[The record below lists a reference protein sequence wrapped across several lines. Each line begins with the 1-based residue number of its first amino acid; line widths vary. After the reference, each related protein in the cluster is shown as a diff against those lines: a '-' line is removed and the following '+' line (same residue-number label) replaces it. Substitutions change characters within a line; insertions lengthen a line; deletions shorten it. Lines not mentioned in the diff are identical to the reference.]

1 MTEDKGMR
9 IEVEEKVLEYDS
21 GIKLSEIAKNVY
33 GENHGKLPAK
43 VNGKLKELWKKVSE
57 DAKVSFYDIT
67 STDGIRTYERGVLFL
82 FIKSVH
88 DVFGKSEVTG
98 VNCEY
103 SLGNGIF
110 CEIRGNAK
118 INDEFVI
125 KVRNRMDELVRENIL
140 FEKSLV
146 STKEAVEKF
155 LDSDLSDKEHLF
167 RYRRG
172 STTNIY
178 RLGEYYDYFYGYMPP
193 STGALKS
200 FDIKAYDGGIVI
212 TLPNAKE
219 GFEVKRPDWKPLELL
234 YKTMKEANSWE
245 KRLGIDNVGDLN
257 DAISEGRINDV
268 MLVNEALQEGKIGK
282 IAENIAK
289 LGKKIVMIAGPSSSG
304 KTTFSHRLSIELM
317 VQGLRPYP
325 IAADDYFKNR
335 TETPKDEHG
344 EYDFECL
351 EAIDVAQFNK
361 DMTALL
367 AGEEVSLP
375 SYNFKTGKRE
385 YKGRLLKLGKDDILV
400 IEGIHGLNDKF
411 SEALPKES
419 KFKIYIS
426 ALTQLNI
433 DDHNR
438 IHTTDLRL
446 LRRMVRDA
454 RTRGNSAE
462 DTLARWASVRR
473 GEEKNIFPFQE
484 EADEM
489 FNSSLVYELAVLK
502 QYAEPLLFGISKDSP
517 YFSEANRLLKFLNYF
532 LPMPSDD
539 VPKNSL
545 VREFIGGNCF
555 PV

>member
-1 MTEDKGMR
+1 MR
-9 IEVEEKVLEYDS
+9 IEVDGRILEYDRD
-21 GIKLSEIAKNVY
+21 IKLSEVAVDVY
-33 GENHGKLPAK
+33 GENHGKLLAK

-57 DAKVSFYDIT
+57 DSEISFYDIT

-88 DVFGKSEVTG
+88 DVFSKAEVMG
-98 VNCEY
+98 VSSEY

-110 CEIRGNAK
+110 CEIKGN
-118 INDEFVI
+118 I
-125 KVRNRMDELVRENIL
+125 KVDDKFVAKVRDRMDWLVAENIM

-193 STGALKS
+193 STGELKS
-200 FDIKAYDGGIVI
+200 FDIRVYDDGVII
-212 TLPNAKE
+212 TLPDAKE
-219 GFEVKRPDWKPLELL
+219 GLKVKRPGWKPRELL

-289 LGKKIVMIAGPSSSG
+289 QGKKIVMIAGPSSSG

-317 VQGLRPYP
+317 VQGLKPHP

-335 TETPKDEHG
+335 TETPRDENG

-361 DMTALL
+361 DMTVLL
-367 AGEEVSLP
+367 SGKEVSLP
-375 SYNFKTGKRE
+375 SYNFKTGRRE
-385 YKGRLLKLGKDDILV
+385 YKGKILKLGKDDILV

-411 SEALPKES
+411 SETLPKES

-433 DDHNR
+433 DNHNR

-484 EADEM
+484 GADEM
-489 FNSSLVYELAVLK
+489 FDSSLIYELAVLK
-502 QYAEPLLFGISKDSP
+502 QYAEPLLFGIPQTSP
-517 YFSEANRLLKFLNYF
+517 YYSEANRLLKFLNYF

>member
-1 MTEDKGMR
+1 MR
-9 IEVEEKVLEYDS
+9 IEVDGKIVEYDS
-21 GIKLSEIAKNVY
+21 EIKLSEIAKNVY
-33 GENHGKLPAK
+33 GENHGKLLAG

-57 DAKVSFYDIT
+57 DAKVSFYGIT

-88 DVFGKSEVTG
+88 DVFDKKEVTG
-98 VNCEY
+98 VSCEY

-110 CEIRGNAK
+110 CEIRGSAK
-118 INDEFVI
+118 IDDEFVTR
-125 KVRNRMDELVRENIL
+125 VRDRMDALVRENIL

-146 STKEAVEKF
+146 STKEAVDKF

-193 STGALKS
+193 STGELKS
-200 FDIKAYDGGIVI
+200 FDVKAYDSGIII
-212 TLPNAKE
+212 TLPTEKE
-219 GFEVKRPDWKPLELL
+219 GFEVKRPDWKPRELL
-234 YKTMKEANSWE
+234 YKTMKETNSWE

-257 DAISEGRINDV
+257 DVISEGRINDV

-317 VQGLRPYP
+317 VQGLKPHP

-335 TETPKDEHG
+335 TETPKDENG

-385 YKGRLLKLGKDDILV
+385 YKGKILKLGKEDILV

-502 QYAEPLLFGISKDSP
+502 QYAEPLLFGIPQTSP

>member
-1 MTEDKGMR
+1 MVIKADGKS
-9 IEVEEKVLEYDS
+9 LEYENAV
-21 GIKLSEIAKNVY
+21 KLSDIAKDVY
-33 GENHGKLPAK
+33 GDDNGKLLAK

-57 DAKVSFYDIT
+57 DAEIVFYDIN
-67 STDGIRTYERGVLFL
+67 SSDGARTYERGMLFL

-88 DVFGKSEVTG
+88 DVYDKSEVTG

-110 CEIRGNAK
+110 CEIIGNVK
-118 INDEFVI
+118 VDEEFAL
-125 KVRNRMDELVRENIL
+125 KVRERMDELVSEDIM
-140 FEKSLV
+140 FEKRTV
-146 STKEAVEKF
+146 STSEAIDKF
-155 LDSDLSDKEHLF
+155 LNNDLSDKEHLF

-178 RLGEYYDYFYGYMPP
+178 RLGNYHDYFYGYTP
-193 STGALKS
+193 STTGALKS
-200 FDIKAYDGGIVI
+200 FDLKTYDGGIVI
-212 TLPNAKE
+212 ALPNAGE
-219 GFEVKRPDWKPLELL
+219 GLEVKRPSWKPRELL
-234 YKTMKEANSWE
+234 YKTMKEANSWG
-245 KRLGIDNVGDLN
+245 KRLGIANVGNLN
-257 DAISEGRINDV
+257 DTISEGRINDV

-289 LGKKIVMIAGPSSSG
+289 QQKKIVMIAGPSSSG

-317 VQGLRPYP
+317 VQGLKPHP
-325 IAADDYFKNR
+325 IAADDYFKDR
-335 TETPKDEHG
+335 EHTPKDENG

-351 EAIDVAQFNK
+351 EAIDVEQFNK
-361 DMTALL
+361 DMTDLL
-367 AGEEVSLP
+367 AGKEVKMP
-375 SYNFKTGKRE
+375 SFNFKTGKRE
-385 YKGRLLKLGKDDILV
+385 YKGKTLKLGDEDILV

-411 SEALPKES
+411 SASLPKES

-454 RTRGNSAE
+454 RTRGSSAE

-484 EADEM
+484 GADEM
-489 FNSSLVYELAVLK
+489 FDSSLVYELAVLK
-502 QYAEPLLFGISKDSP
+502 QYAEPLLFGIPTDSP
-517 YFSEANRLLKFLNYF
+517 YYSEANRLLKFLDYF
-532 LPMPSDD
+532 LTMPSDN

-545 VREFIGGNCF
+545 VKEFIGGNCF

>member
-1 MTEDKGMR
+1 MV
-9 IEVEEKVLEYDS
+9 IKVDGKSLEYENAV
-21 GIKLSEIAKNVY
+21 KLSDIAKDVY
-33 GENHGKLPAK
+33 GDDNGKLLAK

-57 DAKVSFYDIT
+57 DAEITFYDIN
-67 STDGIRTYERGVLFL
+67 SSDGARTYERGMLFL

-88 DVFGKSEVTG
+88 DVYDKSEVTG

-110 CEIRGNAK
+110 CEIIGNIK
-118 INDEFVI
+118 VDDEFVL
-125 KVRNRMDELVRENIL
+125 KVRKRMDELVSENIM
-140 FEKSLV
+140 FEKRTV
-146 STKEAVEKF
+146 STSEAIDKF
-155 LDSDLSDKEHLF
+155 LNNDLSDKEHLF

-178 RLGEYYDYFYGYMPP
+178 RLGNYHDYFYGYMP
-193 STGALKS
+193 STTGALKS
-200 FDIKAYDGGIVI
+200 FDLKTYDGGIVI
-212 TLPNAKE
+212 ALPNVGE
-219 GFEVKRPDWKPLELL
+219 GLEVKRPSWKPRELL
-234 YKTMKEANSWE
+234 YKTMKEANSWG
-245 KRLGIDNVGDLN
+245 KRLGIANVGNLN
-257 DAISEGRINDV
+257 DTISEGRINDV

-289 LGKKIVMIAGPSSSG
+289 QQKKIVMIAGPSSSG

-317 VQGLRPYP
+317 VQGLKPHP
-325 IAADDYFKNR
+325 IAADDYFKDR
-335 TETPKDEHG
+335 EHTPKDVNG

-351 EAIDVAQFNK
+351 EAIDVEQFNK
-361 DMTALL
+361 DMTDLL
-367 AGEEVSLP
+367 AGKEVKMP
-375 SYNFKTGKRE
+375 SFNFKTGKRE
-385 YKGRLLKLGKDDILV
+385 YKGKTLKLGDEDILV

-411 SEALPKES
+411 SASLPKES

-454 RTRGNSAE
+454 RTRGSSAE

-484 EADEM
+484 GADEM
-489 FNSSLVYELAVLK
+489 FDSSLIYELSVLK
-502 QYAEPLLFGISKDSP
+502 QYAEPLLFGIPTDSP
-517 YFSEANRLLKFLNYF
+517 YYSEANRLLKFLDYF
-532 LPMPSDD
+532 LTMPSDN

-545 VREFIGGNCF
+545 VKEFIGGNCF

>member
-1 MTEDKGMR
+1 MR
-9 IEVEEKVLEYDS
+9 VEIDGKVFDYNNEV
-21 GIKLSEIAKNVY
+21 KLSDIAEDLYGKN
-33 GENHGKLPAK
+33 NGKLLAK
-43 VNGKLKELWKKVSE
+43 VNGKLKELWKRVSE
-57 DAKVSFYDIT
+57 DAEIIFYDMN
-67 STDGIRTYERGVLFL
+67 SSDGKMTYERGVLFL

-88 DVFGKSEVTG
+88 DLFSKTEVTG
-98 VNCEY
+98 ISCEY

-110 CEIRGNAK
+110 CEVRGNIHIDDEIVTK
-118 INDEFVI
+118 IRD
-125 KVRNRMDELVRENIL
+125 RMDQLVEENIW

-146 STKEAVEKF
+146 STKEAVSKF
-155 LDSDLSDKEHLF
+155 LGNDLLDREHLF
-167 RYRRG
+167 KYRRG

-178 RLGEYYDYFYGYMPP
+178 RLGEYHDYFYGYMPP
-193 STGALKS
+193 STGMLKS
-200 FDIKAYDGGIVI
+200 FDLKAYDNGIVV
-212 TLPNAKE
+212 TLPKSGE
-219 GFEVKRPDWKPLELL
+219 DIDIKRPDWKPRELL
-234 YKTMKEANSWE
+234 YKTMKEANSWG
-245 KRLGIDNVGDLN
+245 KRLGIDTVGDLN
-257 DAISEGRINDV
+257 DAISEGRAGDV

-282 IAENIAK
+282 IAENIAR

-317 VQGLRPYP
+317 VQGLRPHP

-335 TETPKDEHG
+335 DETPRDENG
-344 EYDFECL
+344 DYDFECL
-351 EAIDVAQFNK
+351 EAIDTTQFNK
-361 DMTALL
+361 DMTELL
-367 AGEEVSLP
+367 LGKEVSMP

-385 YKGRLLKLGKDDILV
+385 YKGKSLKLGKNDILV

-433 DDHNR
+433 DNHNR

-484 EADEM
+484 GADEM
-489 FNSSLVYELAVLK
+489 FDSSLIYELAVIK
-502 QYAEPLLFGISKDSP
+502 QYAEPLLFGISKESP
-517 YFSEANRLLKFLNYF
+517 YYSEANRLLKFLNYF
-532 LPMPSDD
+532 LSMPADD

>member
-1 MTEDKGMR
+1 MV
-9 IEVEEKVLEYDS
+9 IKVDGKSLEYENAA
-21 GIKLSEIAKNVY
+21 KLSDIAKDVY
-33 GENHGKLPAK
+33 GDYNGKLLAK

-57 DAKVSFYDIT
+57 DAEIVFYDIN
-67 STDGIRTYERGVLFL
+67 SSDGARTYERGMLFL

-88 DVFGKSEVTG
+88 DVYDKSEVTG

-110 CEIRGNAK
+110 CEIIGNVK
-118 INDEFVI
+118 VDDEFAL
-125 KVRNRMDELVRENIL
+125 KVRERMDELVSEDIM
-140 FEKSLV
+140 FEKRTV
-146 STKEAVEKF
+146 STSEAIDKF
-155 LDSDLSDKEHLF
+155 LNNDLSDKEHLF

-178 RLGEYYDYFYGYMPP
+178 RLGNYHDYFYGYMP
-193 STGALKS
+193 STTGALKS
-200 FDIKAYDGGIVI
+200 FDLKTYDGGIVI
-212 TLPNAKE
+212 ALPNARE
-219 GFEVKRPDWKPLELL
+219 GLEVKRPSWKPRELL
-234 YKTMKEANSWE
+234 YKTMKEANSWG
-245 KRLGIDNVGDLN
+245 KRLGIANVGNLN
-257 DAISEGRINDV
+257 DTISEGRINDV

-289 LGKKIVMIAGPSSSG
+289 QQKKIVMIAGPSSSG

-317 VQGLRPYP
+317 VQGLKPHP
-325 IAADDYFKNR
+325 IAADDYFKDR
-335 TETPKDEHG
+335 EHTPKDENG

-351 EAIDVAQFNK
+351 EAIDVEQFNK
-361 DMTALL
+361 DMTDLL
-367 AGEEVSLP
+367 AGKEVKMP
-375 SYNFKTGKRE
+375 SFNFKTGKRE
-385 YKGRLLKLGKDDILV
+385 YKGKTLKLGDEDILV

-411 SEALPKES
+411 SASLPKES

-454 RTRGNSAE
+454 RTRGSSAE

-484 EADEM
+484 GADEM
-489 FNSSLVYELAVLK
+489 FDSSLVYELAVLK
-502 QYAEPLLFGISKDSP
+502 QYAEPLLFGIPTDSP
-517 YFSEANRLLKFLNYF
+517 YYSEANRLLKFLDYF
-532 LPMPSDD
+532 LTMPSDN

-545 VREFIGGNCF
+545 VKEFIGGNCF

>member
-1 MTEDKGMR
+1 MV
-9 IEVEEKVLEYDS
+9 IKVDGKSLEYENAA
-21 GIKLSEIAKNVY
+21 KLSDIAKDVY
-33 GENHGKLPAK
+33 GDDNGKLLAK

-57 DAKVSFYDIT
+57 DAEIVFYDIN
-67 STDGIRTYERGVLFL
+67 SSDGARTYERGMLFL

-88 DVFGKSEVTG
+88 DVYDKSEVTG

-110 CEIRGNAK
+110 CEIIGNIK
-118 INDEFVI
+118 VDDEFVL
-125 KVRNRMDELVRENIL
+125 KVRERMDELVNENIM
-140 FEKSLV
+140 FEKRTV
-146 STKEAVEKF
+146 STSEAIDKF
-155 LDSDLSDKEHLF
+155 LNNDLSDKEHLF

-178 RLGEYYDYFYGYMPP
+178 RLGNYHDYFYGYMP
-193 STGALKS
+193 STTGALKS
-200 FDIKAYDGGIVI
+200 FDLKTYDGGIVI
-212 TLPNAKE
+212 ALPNAGE
-219 GFEVKRPDWKPLELL
+219 GLEVKRPSWKPRELL
-234 YKTMKEANSWE
+234 YKTMKEANSWG
-245 KRLGIDNVGDLN
+245 KRLGIANVGNLN
-257 DAISEGRINDV
+257 DTISEGRINDV

-289 LGKKIVMIAGPSSSG
+289 QQKKIVMIAGPSSSG

-317 VQGLRPYP
+317 VQGLKPHP
-325 IAADDYFKNR
+325 IAADDYFKDR
-335 TETPKDEHG
+335 EHTPKDENG

-351 EAIDVAQFNK
+351 EAIDVEQFNK
-361 DMTALL
+361 DMTDLL
-367 AGEEVSLP
+367 AGKEVKMP
-375 SYNFKTGKRE
+375 SFNFKTGKRE
-385 YKGRLLKLGKDDILV
+385 YKGKTLKLGDEDILV

-411 SEALPKES
+411 SASLPKES

-454 RTRGNSAE
+454 RTRGSSAE

-484 EADEM
+484 GADEM
-489 FNSSLVYELAVLK
+489 FDSSLIYELAVLK
-502 QYAEPLLFGISKDSP
+502 QYAEPLLFGIPTDSP
-517 YFSEANRLLKFLNYF
+517 YYSEANRLLKFLDYF
-532 LPMPSDD
+532 LTMPSDN

-545 VREFIGGNCF
+545 VKEFIGGNCF

>member
-1 MTEDKGMR
+1 MR
-9 IEVEEKVLEYDS
+9 IEVDGRILEYDRE
-21 GIKLSEIAKNVY
+21 IKLSEVAVDVY
-33 GENHGKLPAK
+33 GENHGKLLAK

-57 DAKVSFYDIT
+57 DSEISFYDIT

-88 DVFGKSEVTG
+88 DVFSKAEVMG
-98 VNCEY
+98 VSSEY

-110 CEIRGNAK
+110 CEIKGN
-118 INDEFVI
+118 I
-125 KVRNRMDELVRENIL
+125 KVDDKFVAKVRDRMDWLVAEDIK

-193 STGALKS
+193 STGELKS
-200 FDIKAYDGGIVI
+200 FDIRVYDDGVII
-212 TLPNAKE
+212 TLPDAKE
-219 GFEVKRPDWKPLELL
+219 GLKVKRPGWKPRELL

-289 LGKKIVMIAGPSSSG
+289 QGKKIVMIAGPSSSG

-317 VQGLRPYP
+317 VQGLKPHP

-335 TETPKDEHG
+335 TETPRDENG

-361 DMTALL
+361 DMTVLL
-367 AGEEVSLP
+367 SGKEVSLP
-375 SYNFKTGKRE
+375 SYNFKTGRRE
-385 YKGRLLKLGKDDILV
+385 YKGKILKLGKDDILV

-411 SEALPKES
+411 SETLPKES

-433 DDHNR
+433 DNHNR

-484 EADEM
+484 GADEM
-489 FNSSLVYELAVLK
+489 FDSSLIYELAVLK
-502 QYAEPLLFGISKDSP
+502 QYAEPLLFGIPQTSP
-517 YFSEANRLLKFLNYF
+517 YYSEANRLLKFLNYF

>member
-1 MTEDKGMR
+1 MV
-9 IEVEEKVLEYDS
+9 IKVDGKSLEYENAV
-21 GIKLSEIAKNVY
+21 KLSDIAKDVY
-33 GENHGKLPAK
+33 GDDNGKLLAK

-57 DAKVSFYDIT
+57 DAEIVFYDIN
-67 STDGIRTYERGVLFL
+67 SSDGARTYERGMLFL

-88 DVFGKSEVTG
+88 DVYDKSEVTG

-110 CEIRGNAK
+110 CEIIGNVK
-118 INDEFVI
+118 VDDEFAL
-125 KVRNRMDELVRENIL
+125 KVRERMDALVSEDIM
-140 FEKSLV
+140 FEKRTV
-146 STKEAVEKF
+146 STSEAIDKF
-155 LDSDLSDKEHLF
+155 LNNDLSDKEHLF

-178 RLGEYYDYFYGYMPP
+178 RLGNYHDYFYGYMP
-193 STGALKS
+193 STTGALKS
-200 FDIKAYDGGIVI
+200 FDLKTYDGGIVI
-212 TLPNAKE
+212 ALPNAGE
-219 GFEVKRPDWKPLELL
+219 GLGVKRPSWKPRELL
-234 YKTMKEANSWE
+234 YKTMKEANSWG
-245 KRLGIDNVGDLN
+245 KRLGIANVGNLN
-257 DAISEGRINDV
+257 DTISEGRINDV

-289 LGKKIVMIAGPSSSG
+289 QQKKIVMIAGPSSSG

-317 VQGLRPYP
+317 VQGLKPHP
-325 IAADDYFKNR
+325 IAADDYFKDR
-335 TETPKDEHG
+335 EHTPKDENG

-351 EAIDVAQFNK
+351 EAIDVEQFNK
-361 DMTALL
+361 DMTDLL
-367 AGEEVSLP
+367 AGKEVKMP
-375 SYNFKTGKRE
+375 SFNFKTGKRE
-385 YKGRLLKLGKDDILV
+385 YKGKTLKLGDEDILV

-411 SEALPKES
+411 SASLPKES

-454 RTRGNSAE
+454 RTRGSSAE

-484 EADEM
+484 GADEM
-489 FNSSLVYELAVLK
+489 FDSSLIYELAVLK
-502 QYAEPLLFGISKDSP
+502 QYAEPLLFGIPTDSP
-517 YFSEANRLLKFLNYF
+517 YYSEANRLLKFLDYF
-532 LPMPSDD
+532 LTMPSDN

-545 VREFIGGNCF
+545 VKEFIGGNCF

>member
-1 MTEDKGMR
+1 MV
-9 IEVEEKVLEYDS
+9 IKVDGKSLEYENAA
-21 GIKLSEIAKNVY
+21 KLSDIAKDVY
-33 GENHGKLPAK
+33 GDDNGKLLAK

-57 DAKVSFYDIT
+57 DAEIVFYDIN
-67 STDGIRTYERGVLFL
+67 SSDGARTYERGMLFL

-88 DVFGKSEVTG
+88 DVYDKSEVTG

-110 CEIRGNAK
+110 CEIIGNVK
-118 INDEFVI
+118 VDDEFAL
-125 KVRNRMDELVRENIL
+125 KVRERMDELVSEDIM
-140 FEKSLV
+140 FEKRTV
-146 STKEAVEKF
+146 STSEAIDKF
-155 LDSDLSDKEHLF
+155 LNNDLSDKEHLF

-178 RLGEYYDYFYGYMPP
+178 RLGNYHDYFYGYMP
-193 STGALKS
+193 STTGALKS
-200 FDIKAYDGGIVI
+200 FDLNTYDGGIVI
-212 TLPNAKE
+212 ALPNAGE
-219 GFEVKRPDWKPLELL
+219 GLEVKRPSWKPRELL
-234 YKTMKEANSWE
+234 YKTMKEANSWG
-245 KRLGIDNVGDLN
+245 KRLGIANVGNLN
-257 DAISEGRINDV
+257 DTISEGRINDV

-289 LGKKIVMIAGPSSSG
+289 QQKKIVMIAGPSSSG

-317 VQGLRPYP
+317 VQGLKPHP
-325 IAADDYFKNR
+325 IAADDYFKDR
-335 TETPKDEHG
+335 EHTPKDENG

-351 EAIDVAQFNK
+351 EAIDVEQFNK
-361 DMTALL
+361 DMTDLL
-367 AGEEVSLP
+367 AGKEVKMP
-375 SYNFKTGKRE
+375 SFNFKTGKRE
-385 YKGRLLKLGKDDILV
+385 YKGKTLKLGDEDILV

-411 SEALPKES
+411 SASLPKES

-454 RTRGNSAE
+454 RTRGSSAE

-484 EADEM
+484 GADEM
-489 FNSSLVYELAVLK
+489 FDSSLVYELAVLK
-502 QYAEPLLFGISKDSP
+502 QYAEPLLFGIPTDSP
-517 YFSEANRLLKFLNYF
+517 YYSEANRLLKFLDYF
-532 LPMPSDD
+532 LTMPSDN

-545 VREFIGGNCF
+545 VKEFIGGNCF

>member
-1 MTEDKGMR
+1 MR
-9 IEVEEKVLEYDS
+9 IEVDGRILEYDRD
-21 GIKLSEIAKNVY
+21 IKLSEVAVDVY
-33 GENHGKLPAK
+33 GENHGKLLAK

-57 DAKVSFYDIT
+57 DSEISFYDIT

-88 DVFGKSEVTG
+88 DVFSKAEVMG
-98 VNCEY
+98 VSSEY

-110 CEIRGNAK
+110 CEIKGN
-118 INDEFVI
+118 I
-125 KVRNRMDELVRENIL
+125 KVDDKFVAKVRDRMDWLVAENIM

-193 STGALKS
+193 STGELKS
-200 FDIKAYDGGIVI
+200 FDIRVYDDGVII
-212 TLPNAKE
+212 TLPDAKE
-219 GFEVKRPDWKPLELL
+219 GLKVKRPGWKPRELL

-289 LGKKIVMIAGPSSSG
+289 QGKKIVMIAGPSSSG

-317 VQGLRPYP
+317 VQGLKPHP

-335 TETPKDEHG
+335 TETPRDENG

-361 DMTALL
+361 DMTVLL
-367 AGEEVSLP
+367 SGKEVSLP
-375 SYNFKTGKRE
+375 SYNFKTGRRE
-385 YKGRLLKLGKDDILV
+385 YKGKILKLGKDDILV

-411 SEALPKES
+411 SETLPKES

-433 DDHNR
+433 DNHNR

-484 EADEM
+484 GADEM
-489 FNSSLVYELAVLK
+489 FDSSLIYELAVLK
-502 QYAEPLLFGISKDSP
+502 QYAEPLLFGIPKTSP
-517 YFSEANRLLKFLNYF
+517 YYSEANRLLKFLNYF

>member
-1 MTEDKGMR
+1 MR
-9 IEVEEKVLEYDS
+9 IEVDGRILEYDRD
-21 GIKLSEIAKNVY
+21 IKLSEVAVDVY
-33 GENHGKLPAK
+33 GENHGKLLAK

-57 DAKVSFYDIT
+57 DSEISFYDIT

-88 DVFGKSEVTG
+88 DVFSKAEVMG
-98 VNCEY
+98 VSSEY

-110 CEIRGNAK
+110 CEIKGN
-118 INDEFVI
+118 I
-125 KVRNRMDELVRENIL
+125 KVDDKFVAKVRDRMDWLVAENIM

-193 STGALKS
+193 STGELKS
-200 FDIKAYDGGIVI
+200 FDIRVYDDGVII
-212 TLPNAKE
+212 TLPDAKE
-219 GFEVKRPDWKPLELL
+219 GLKVKRPGWKPRELL

-289 LGKKIVMIAGPSSSG
+289 QGKKIVMIAGPSSSG

-317 VQGLRPYP
+317 VQGLKPHP

-335 TETPKDEHG
+335 TETPRDENG

-351 EAIDVAQFNK
+351 EAIDIAQFNK
-361 DMTALL
+361 DMTVLL
-367 AGEEVSLP
+367 SGKEVSLP
-375 SYNFKTGKRE
+375 SYNFKTGRRE
-385 YKGRLLKLGKDDILV
+385 YKGKILKLGKDDILV

-411 SEALPKES
+411 SETLPKES

-433 DDHNR
+433 DNHNR

-484 EADEM
+484 GADEM
-489 FNSSLVYELAVLK
+489 FDSSLIYELAVLK
-502 QYAEPLLFGISKDSP
+502 QYAEPLLFGISKTSP
-517 YFSEANRLLKFLNYF
+517 YYSEANRLLKFLNYF

>member
-1 MTEDKGMR
+1 MV
-9 IEVEEKVLEYDS
+9 IKVDGKSLEYENAA
-21 GIKLSEIAKNVY
+21 KLSDIAKDVY
-33 GENHGKLPAK
+33 GDDNGKLLAK

-57 DAKVSFYDIT
+57 DAEIVFYDIN
-67 STDGIRTYERGVLFL
+67 SSDGARTYERGMLFL

-88 DVFGKSEVTG
+88 DVYDKSEVTG

-110 CEIRGNAK
+110 CEITGNVK
-118 INDEFVI
+118 VDDEFAL
-125 KVRNRMDELVRENIL
+125 KVRERMDELVSEDIM
-140 FEKSLV
+140 FEKRTV
-146 STKEAVEKF
+146 STSEAIDKF
-155 LDSDLSDKEHLF
+155 LNNDLSDKEHLF

-178 RLGEYYDYFYGYMPP
+178 RLGNYHDYFYGYMP
-193 STGALKS
+193 STTGALKS
-200 FDIKAYDGGIVI
+200 FDLKTYDGGIVI
-212 TLPNAKE
+212 ALPNAGE
-219 GFEVKRPDWKPLELL
+219 GLEVKRPSWKPRELL
-234 YKTMKEANSWE
+234 YRTMKEANSWG
-245 KRLGIDNVGDLN
+245 KRLGIANVGNLN
-257 DAISEGRINDV
+257 DTISEGRINDV

-289 LGKKIVMIAGPSSSG
+289 QQKKIVMIAGPSSSG

-317 VQGLRPYP
+317 VQGLKPHP
-325 IAADDYFKNR
+325 IAADDYFKDR
-335 TETPKDEHG
+335 EHTPKDENG

-351 EAIDVAQFNK
+351 EAIDVEQFNK
-361 DMTALL
+361 DMTDLL
-367 AGEEVSLP
+367 AGKEVKMP
-375 SYNFKTGKRE
+375 SFNFKTGKRE
-385 YKGRLLKLGKDDILV
+385 YKGKTLKLGDEDILV

-411 SEALPKES
+411 SASLPKES

-454 RTRGNSAE
+454 RTRGSSAE

-484 EADEM
+484 GADEM
-489 FNSSLVYELAVLK
+489 FDSSLIYELAVLK
-502 QYAEPLLFGISKDSP
+502 QYAEPLLFGIPTDSP
-517 YFSEANRLLKFLNYF
+517 YYSEANRLLKFLDYF
-532 LPMPSDD
+532 LTMPSDN

-545 VREFIGGNCF
+545 VKEFIGGNCF

>member
-1 MTEDKGMR
+1 MV
-9 IEVEEKVLEYDS
+9 IKVDGKSLEYENAA
-21 GIKLSEIAKNVY
+21 KLSDIAKDVY
-33 GENHGKLPAK
+33 GDDNGKLLAK

-57 DAKVSFYDIT
+57 DAEIVFYDIN
-67 STDGIRTYERGVLFL
+67 SSDGARTYERGMLFL

-88 DVFGKSEVTG
+88 DVYDKSEVTG

-110 CEIRGNAK
+110 CEIIGNVK
-118 INDEFVI
+118 VDDEFAL
-125 KVRNRMDELVRENIL
+125 KVRERMDELVSENIM
-140 FEKSLV
+140 FEKRTV
-146 STKEAVEKF
+146 STSEAIDKF
-155 LDSDLSDKEHLF
+155 LNNDLSDKEHLF

-178 RLGEYYDYFYGYMPP
+178 RLGNYHDYFYGYMP
-193 STGALKS
+193 STTGALKS
-200 FDIKAYDGGIVI
+200 FDLKTYDGGIVI
-212 TLPNAKE
+212 ALPNAGE
-219 GFEVKRPDWKPLELL
+219 GLEVKLPSWKPRELL
-234 YKTMKEANSWE
+234 YKTMKEANSWG
-245 KRLGIDNVGDLN
+245 KRLGIANVGNLN
-257 DAISEGRINDV
+257 DTISEGRINDV

-289 LGKKIVMIAGPSSSG
+289 QQKKIVMIAGPSSSG

-317 VQGLRPYP
+317 VQGLKPHP
-325 IAADDYFKNR
+325 IAADDYFKDR
-335 TETPKDEHG
+335 EHTPKDENG

-351 EAIDVAQFNK
+351 EAIDVEQFNK
-361 DMTALL
+361 DMTDLL
-367 AGEEVSLP
+367 AGKEVKMP
-375 SYNFKTGKRE
+375 SFNFKTGKRE
-385 YKGRLLKLGKDDILV
+385 YKGKTLKLGDEDILV

-411 SEALPKES
+411 SASLPKES

-454 RTRGNSAE
+454 RTRGSSAE

-484 EADEM
+484 GADEM
-489 FNSSLVYELAVLK
+489 FDSSLIYELAVLK
-502 QYAEPLLFGISKDSP
+502 QYAEPLLFGIPTDSP
-517 YFSEANRLLKFLNYF
+517 YYSEANRLLKFLDYF
-532 LPMPSDD
+532 LTMPSDN

-545 VREFIGGNCF
+545 VKEFIGGNCF